1 MARKCPRVEIT
12 LKLAASDISRTPKL
26 FTGIVFPRVVRV
38 ILSDCPE
45 YPIVAQSDY
54 WSFFLGGHNFPDL
67 CQLHTTGFQKQ
78 PADRPSAIAEQM
90 NWAYDAAGH
99 GLGISNTMQR
109 ADIKLERL
117 ESLQSLKIGGDIM
130 LDQSSLI
137 SLFGSTKIPTR
148 LTTLEI
154 VNCPQLFLA
163 PLPPVADIFTHASA
177 LSTLLQRALT
187 SLPALRKLKL
197 HIVEDPEHY
206 YQTPPDSPHHMCNIV
221 RVLGQNIQ
229 HLDLL
234 LPQACNRIFAPQ
246 TNTHNTRPQL
256 GLPPIPRK
264 PLETLPQRLNDA
276 GFKYRRLICWS
287 GICSDQHEWHTMT
300 SYAGT
305 QGAAHS
311 WEIVSD
317 FANEASWHV
326 GEHEAVHFE
335 ALDVT
340 EQPY

>member
-1 MARKCPRVEIT
+1 MARKCPLVEIT
-12 LKLAASDISRTPKL
+12 LKLAASGIRMTPNL
-26 FTGIVFPRVVRV
+26 FICIVFPRVVRA

-67 CQLHTTGFQKQ
+67 CRLQTTGFQKQ
-78 PADRPSAIAEQM
+78 PAGRPSTIVEQM
-90 NWAYDAAGH
+90 SWAYDVARH
-99 GLGISNTMQR
+99 GLRVSNTRQR
-109 ADIKLERL
+109 ADIELERL
-117 ESLQSLKIGGDIM
+117 EYLQSLKIEGDIM

-148 LTTLEI
+148 LTILEI

-163 PLPPVADIFTHASA
+163 PLPPVADVFTHASA

-197 HIVEDPEHY
+197 HIAEDPEHY
-206 YQTPPDSPHHMCNIV
+206 YQTPPDSPHHLCNIV

-234 LPQACNRIFAPQ
+234 LPQACNRIFLPP
-246 TNTHNTRPQL
+246 TNTHNTRPNF

-287 GICSDQHEWHTMT
+287 GICSEQHEWNTMT

-305 QGAAHS
+305 QCAEHS
-311 WEIVSD
+311 WEIVSN
-317 FANEASWHV
+317 FAYKASWHV
-326 GEHEAVHFE
+326 GEHEPVHFK
-335 ALDVT
+335 ATNVIG
-340 EQPY
+340 QPY